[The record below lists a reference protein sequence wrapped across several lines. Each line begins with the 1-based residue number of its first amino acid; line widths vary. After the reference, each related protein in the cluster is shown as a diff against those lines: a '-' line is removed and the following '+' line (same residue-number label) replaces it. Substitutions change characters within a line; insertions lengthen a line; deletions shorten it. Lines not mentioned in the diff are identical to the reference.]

1 MQTVCLIGK
10 PNVGKSSIFNRLLK
24 EKKAIIMDT
33 PGITRDRLYG
43 VCEYKDKKFYLIDT
57 GGISLEN
64 GDFDKDIIMQAQIAM
79 DEADIILFV
88 VDGISDLDA
97 TDLYIKDLLH
107 KTKKRVIVVVNKI
120 DNDTKIQNSDPSKG
134 ALLLTRAVARIAV
147 VNTAD
152 NFELNGIMAL
162 FNVPRQGQLHN
173 YSNSIMNNTSNL
185 TEYQGASDYSTPL
198 VAASVVT
205 EGQSTN
211 SNPIYIYESNTLN
224 NTYMIIQGKYDNKD
238 YYYKMAIVDKNLNA
252 IDLSRNKS
260 YTFTIIKAKGPGYD
274 TMADAKVAK
283 PSNVDLDFKII
294 VDDGDSYEI
303 IANNDY
309 YLGVSNSVYITYSDV
324 DNIYNAFDLI
334 TDCTKVFPDTR
345 NITDNRGEVSGAF
358 SLSSPVDGKIPV
370 VTGGVASPRI
380 TTVRVFTYTWLM
392 YFENGQFENG
402 VEKNNAYITLK
413 LGNLEK
419 QVHIRQR
426 QAINASGTVLE
437 YRPTDS
443 YPYPGTYPNLM
454 DYHCLTGQVE
464 DGDDNPKNW
473 IKLRPST
480 MVERED
486 TERIIVE
493 DGQIFIEVLPN
504 TTNNRRRGTVY
515 LTTVM
520 SNGSSVGGS
529 SVKRIKID
537 ITQKG

>member
-1 MQTVCLIGK
+1 MSAV
-10 PNVGKSSIFNRLLK
+10 
-24 EKKAIIMDT
+24 
-33 PGITRDRLYG
+33 
-43 VCEYKDKKFYLIDT
+43 
-57 GGISLEN
+57 LE
-64 GDFDKDIIMQAQIAM
+64 
-79 DEADIILFV
+79 
-88 VDGISDLDA
+88 
-97 TDLYIKDLLH
+97 
-107 KTKKRVIVVVNKI
+107 VNKI

-419 QVHIRQR
+419 QVHIRR
-426 QAINASGTVLE
+426 RAAIDAGGTILK
-437 YRPTDS
+437 YMPANS
-443 YPYPGTYPNLM
+443 YPFPTTGEV
-454 DYHCLTGQVE
+454 DYHCLTGEVE
-464 DGDDNPKNW
+464 DGTDNPKEW
-473 IKLRPST
+473 IKLLPSS
-480 MVERED
+480 MVDRND
-486 TERIIVE
+486 TDKIIVE
-493 DGQIFIEVLPN
+493 DGHIYIKIMPN
-504 TTNNRRRGTVY
+504 TASTTRNGIVY
-515 LTTVM
+515 LTTIM
-520 SNGSSVGGS
+520 PGSLYTGEST
-529 SVKRIKID
+529 VKRIKID
-537 ITQKG
+537 ITQKGN

>member
-1 MQTVCLIGK
+1 
-10 PNVGKSSIFNRLLK
+10 
-24 EKKAIIMDT
+24 
-33 PGITRDRLYG
+33 
-43 VCEYKDKKFYLIDT
+43 
-57 GGISLEN
+57 
-64 GDFDKDIIMQAQIAM
+64 
-79 DEADIILFV
+79 
-88 VDGISDLDA
+88 
-97 TDLYIKDLLH
+97 
-107 KTKKRVIVVVNKI
+107 
-120 DNDTKIQNSDPSKG
+120 
-134 ALLLTRAVARIAV
+134 
-147 VNTAD
+147 
-152 NFELNGIMAL
+152 
-162 FNVPRQGQLHN
+162 
-173 YSNSIMNNTSNL
+173 
-185 TEYQGASDYSTPL
+185 
-198 VAASVVT
+198 
-205 EGQSTN
+205 
-211 SNPIYIYESNTLN
+211 
-224 NTYMIIQGKYDNKD
+224 MIIQGKYDNKD

-324 DNIYNAFDLI
+324 DNIYNAVDLI